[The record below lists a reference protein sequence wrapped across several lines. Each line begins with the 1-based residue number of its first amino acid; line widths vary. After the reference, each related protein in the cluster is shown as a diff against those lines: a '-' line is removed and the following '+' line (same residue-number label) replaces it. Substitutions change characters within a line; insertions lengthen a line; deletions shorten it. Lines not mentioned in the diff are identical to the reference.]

1 MQEQIRNFVITAHID
16 HGKSTLA
23 DRLLELTGTVEA
35 RKMHA
40 QYLDTMGLEQERGIT
55 IKMQPVTM
63 HYTLNAEPYTLNLID
78 TPGHVDFSYEVSRA
92 LAAVEGVILLVDAT
106 QGVQAQTIANLEAA
120 ILEDLIIVPAINKI
134 DLAAANP
141 DAVKKEIAAL
151 LTIDPA
157 DVLEIS
163 AKVGDGVPELLERV
177 IEAIPPPRGAADAPF
192 RALVFDSHYDDYRGV
207 IAHVR
212 IVDGVIHGGDKV
224 RFIASGTQT
233 ELIEVGTFVPEL
245 RAGERLD
252 TGSIGYL
259 ATGLKDPKDVRI
271 GDTVVNGAR
280 GTAPLKARGGPSL
293 SGTYPASL
301 PGYLEPQ
308 PVVYASIF
316 PEDADDFET
325 LKDALEKLSL
335 NDAALTRTPE
345 ESHALGRGFRLGFLG
360 TLHLEIVVERLL
372 REFGLTLIV
381 THPSVALVAEL
392 PDGEMLDVR
401 TPRDFPEQAASV
413 HEPWVKIEILVPP
426 KHLSPVVQVV
436 AETRGTVLAT
446 DTVTPTRLKIT
457 AEAPL
462 LDVVEDFADRLKSA
476 TSGYASFSWVQS
488 DERKGDLVKLDI
500 LVAHETVEALSK
512 IVPKI
517 RAEREGKAMVKKLKE
532 ILPRQLFAVAIQASI
547 GSRVIARETLSA
559 LRKDVTAGLYGGDF
573 TRKKKLLVKQRKGKK
588 RMEKE
593 GRVSIPAEV
602 YIKLLKK

>member
-40 QYLDTMGLEQERGIT
+40 QYLDTMGIEQERGIT

-106 QGVQAQTIANLEAA
+106 QGVQAQTVANLEAA
-120 ILEDLIIVPAINKI
+120 ILEDLTIVPAINKI

-163 AKVGDGVPELLERV
+163 AKVGEGVRKLLERV
-177 IEAIPPPRGAADAPF
+177 VEVIPPPRGAADAPF

-212 IVDGVIHGGDKV
+212 VVDGVIHGGDKV
-224 RFIASGTQT
+224 RFIASGTQA

-245 RAGERLD
+245 KTGERLD

-271 GDTVVNGAR
+271 GDTVVSRAG
-280 GTAPLKARGGPSL
+280 GTVPLKSPEGL
-293 SGTYPASL
+293 SSQVAPL
-301 PGYLEPQ
+301 PGYAEPQ

-316 PEDADDFET
+316 PEDADDYKT

-413 HEPWVKIEILVPP
+413 LEPWVKIEILVPP

-488 DERKGDLVKLDI
+488 DQRKGDLVKLDI

-517 RAEREGKAMVKKLKE
+517 RAEREGRAMVKKLKE

-588 RMEKE
+588 RMEKD
-593 GRVSIPAEV
+593 GKVHIPSEV
-602 YIKLLKK
+602 FIRLLKK